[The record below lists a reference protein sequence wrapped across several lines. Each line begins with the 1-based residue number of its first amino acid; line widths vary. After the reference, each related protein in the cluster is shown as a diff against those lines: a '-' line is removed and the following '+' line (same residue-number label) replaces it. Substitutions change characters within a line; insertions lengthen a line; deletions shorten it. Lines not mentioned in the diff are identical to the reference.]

1 MFSRLKLNVKLIAVF
16 LLVSAV
22 PLVGTSLFA
31 FLSSQSYL
39 TNTAN
44 DKMEVFSSNKAS
56 YMQTFFDN
64 SLHRAEVLSALPSV
78 VRSLEAYDQTGRDTT
93 SAAWAEQM
101 AIIDEFLRPIL
112 TKWSVS
118 MISLL
123 DYEGNTI
130 FSTSAETLGAN
141 LSQRAYF
148 ASAREGELV
157 ASDLFFSDVLDKNI
171 FVFAA
176 PVLSQ
181 GWTGEVAGVLIL
193 AIPED
198 EIVDRLIANISE
210 LGQTADVYIVN
221 SEGIVQTKPL
231 MAEDLIVLESEIDSQ
246 AVSTLSGHI
255 NNEDWGFSWTGIYED
270 FTGES
275 VLGTARVLNLGGR
288 PLGLIIS
295 IVANEIYG
303 EIYSLRNIMII
314 VCSIVVILVIIL
326 GWMFSVSIT
335 KPILHAVKSL
345 GEGSQQINAASGQ
358 IASASQ
364 ELASACS
371 EQAASVAETSSTL
384 EESSSVVKQTTEN
397 TRQAAQLSALARNSA
412 DKGNAEMTEMT
423 GSISE
428 IRRSSEQ
435 MGKII
440 KVIDEIAFQTNI
452 LALNAAVEA
461 ARAGESGMGF
471 AVVAEEV
478 RNLAQRSAQA
488 AKDTSAIIET
498 NISLSQHGTEV
509 VRRVADALGDIV
521 VQTKKVSELMNEIA
535 AASLEQTQGI
545 TQITKAISQIE
556 QTTQENSATAEEA
569 AASAEELSAQ
579 ANSVKDIVMQLVLLV
594 NGSNSREMQKVGI
607 VSSPINNE
615 NARSFR
621 NDPIKGQY
629 NKQSALSARPI
640 RKTIKPADVIPLEDD
655 SQQF

>member
-1 MFSRLKLNVKLIAVF
+1 MFSRLKLNVKLIAVL
-16 LLVSAV
+16 LLVSIV

-31 FLSSQSYL
+31 YFSSQSAL
-39 TNTAN
+39 TDAAN
-44 DKMEVFSSNKAS
+44 DKMEAFSKSKGS
-56 YMQTFFDN
+56 YMQTFFDS
-64 SLHRAEVLSALPSV
+64 SLNRVEVLAALPNV
-78 VRSLEAYDQTGRDTT
+78 VQSLDVYRQTGGDTAST
-93 SAAWAEQM
+93 AWTEQRVIM
-101 AIIDEFLRPIL
+101 DNFLRPIL

-118 MISLL
+118 MISLVDL
-123 DYEGNTI
+123 EGNTI
-130 FSTSAETLGAN
+130 FSTSAETLGVN

-148 ASAREGELV
+148 ATAAQGSIIASELY
-157 ASDLFFSDVLDKNI
+157 FSDVLEQNI

-181 GWTGEVAGVLIL
+181 GWTGEVDGVLIL
-193 AIPED
+193 AISEK
-198 EIVDRLIANISE
+198 EIFDRLVAGIEE
-210 LGQTADVYIVN
+210 LGQTADAYIVN
-221 SEGIVQTKPL
+221 AERILQTKPL
-231 MAEDLIVLESEIDSQ
+231 KADLVVLESKIDSL
-246 AVSTLSGHI
+246 AVSTLSGPI
-255 NNEDWGFSWTGIYED
+255 KNKELGFYWTGRYED
-270 FTGES
+270 FTGDQ
-275 VLGTARVLNLGGR
+275 VLGTAAVLDLGGN
-288 PLGLIIS
+288 PVGMVVTVYAEDIFGAIS
-295 IVANEIYG
+295 
-303 EIYSLRNIMII
+303 SLRNIMII
-314 VCSIVVILVIIL
+314 VCVIIVIVVTLL

-335 KPILHAVKSL
+335 KPILHAVKNL

-364 ELASACS
+364 ELASSCS

-412 DKGNAEMTEMT
+412 DKGNAEMKEMT

-428 IRRSSEQ
+428 IRNSSEQ

-461 ARAGESGMGF
+461 ARAGEAGLGF

-498 NISLSQHGTEV
+498 NIRLSQHGSEV
-509 VRRVADALGDIV
+509 VRRVADSLGDIV

-535 AASLEQTQGI
+535 AASQEQTQGI
-545 TQITKAISQIE
+545 SQIAKAISQIE
-556 QTTQENSATAEEA
+556 QTTQENSATSEEA

-579 ANSVKDIVMQLVLLV
+579 ANSVKDIVLQLVLLV
-594 NGSNSREMQKVGI
+594 NGSNSREMQKVDI

-615 NARSFR
+615 NTRTFR
-621 NDPIKGQY
+621 NDSIKGQY